1 MIQIDMDNREL
12 IRFLNRIKVRLPYT
26 NTQLRTEIEALIERL
41 KVGQ

>member
-12 IRFLNRIKVRLPYT
+12 IKFLNRIKIWLPQSYV
-26 NTQLRTEIEALIERL
+26 QIRAEIDALIERL